1 MCLRDLNHANTL
13 AKGNVNFESL
23 FYVFKQSFCLMGHV
37 ALRPSFL
44 FIKSPWVKLLSLLLF
59 VVSNHIA
66 LDTHCDVVSS
76 LIKILNFQ
84 TSVCYVSSFK
94 LTSEWVNLNL
104 TSLVDLNKRLIDEL
118 VLVHLITRER
128 EKMMMRRKKKEN
140 DEFCGYHSM
149 REVEMM
155 KMMTT
160 EGMTRNSLQA

>member
-1 MCLRDLNHANTL
+1 
-13 AKGNVNFESL
+13 
-23 FYVFKQSFCLMGHV
+23 MGHF
-37 ALRPSFL
+37 ALRPWFL
-44 FIKSPWVKLLSLLLF
+44 FIKSLWVKLLSLLLF
-59 VVSNHIA
+59 VVSNQIA

-128 EKMMMRRKKKEN
+128 EKNDDEKEKKRKEN

-149 REVEMM
+149 QEVEMM